1 MTILEEFDEVC
12 EEEKSYPKFE
22 DKLYVISSIF
32 SPFGQDIRT
41 KLAQE
46 YIQRLEKLQSQG
58 YPVQVCIIELLY
70 PDQQSC
76 LKVKN
81 QKFYMQICYEKHGF
95 YLFNKE
101 NLINIAVTKLLP
113 VNWKYMAWIDAD
125 IEFIN
130 RKWSIEAIKKLQTCD
145 VLQLFSINR
154 HLDSDG
160 LPVRYFHSAI
170 KVKNDVHL
178 KNHKEYAHPGF
189 AWAMTRKTYQKL
201 RGLFEFAIVGGGDT
215 IMCHCFLGIKTTI
228 KSVYGKNEKLM
239 KTIEDFFKKAE
250 GLRVDFLDTV
260 IQHHFHGERK
270 NRMYSDRISILIDS
284 NYSPKEDLMKPFPEL
299 PLLIP
304 TDEFYNKISGQI
316 TNYFHTRK
324 EVS

>member
-1 MTILEEFDEVC
+1 MTIVEEFDEC
-12 EEEKSYPKFE
+12 KEEESYPKFE

-46 YIQRLEKLQSQG
+46 FIQRLEKLQSQG

-70 PDQQSC
+70 PEQESC
-76 LKVKN
+76 VKVKN
-81 QKFYMQICYEKHGF
+81 QKFYIQISYEKQGL

-101 NLINIAVTKLLP
+101 NLINIAVSKLLP

-130 RKWSIEAIKKLQTCD
+130 PKWSMEAITKLKTCD

-154 HLDSDG
+154 YLDSNG
-160 LPVRYFHSAI
+160 LPNVYFHSAI

-189 AWAMTRKTYQKL
+189 AWAMTRKTYTKL
-201 RGLFEFAIVGGGDT
+201 RGLFEFAIVGGGDN
-215 IMCHCFLGIKTTI
+215 IMCHSFLGIKSHM
-228 KSVYGKNEKLM
+228 KKLYGKNKKFMEAIESYFEKA
-239 KTIEDFFKKAE
+239 K
-250 GLRVDFLDTV
+250 GLRVEFLDTV
-260 IQHHFHGERK
+260 IQHHYHGTRK
-270 NRMYSDRISILIDS
+270 NRMYTDRTAILIDS
-284 NYSPKEDLMKPFPEL
+284 NYSPQDDLLKPFPEL
-299 PLLIP
+299 PLLLP

-316 TNYFHTRK
+316 TNYFQTRK